1 MEQIKEQLTQHQ
13 TSLYNMLLK
22 QLYYNYE
29 IEPTYKQFLINN
41 YSDIIEL
48 INNYEKWSPNTKQA
62 LFFMLSKV

>member
-29 IEPTYKQFLINN
+29 IEPTYKQFLINH
-41 YSDIIEL
+41 YLDISEL
-48 INNYEKWSPNTKQA
+48 INNYEP
-62 LFFMLSKV
+62 